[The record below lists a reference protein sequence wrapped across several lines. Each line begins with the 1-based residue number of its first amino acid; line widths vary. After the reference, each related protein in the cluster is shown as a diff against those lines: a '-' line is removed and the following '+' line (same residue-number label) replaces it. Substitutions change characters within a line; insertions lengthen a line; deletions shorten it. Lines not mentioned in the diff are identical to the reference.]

1 MSISHNKIPL
11 FSREEYDDW
20 KIRMLAHLAAIDD
33 DMWYVITEGPLKI
46 MKPNL
51 AVAITSGEPQF
62 LEKSRPEY
70 TNEDKKKANLDN
82 VAKDILFKTLDKDK
96 NMFSKIK
103 SCPTVRPRA
112 LNRVKHTNTCGSLS
126 KNG

>member
-11 FSREEYDDW
+11 FLREEYDDW
-20 KIRMLAHLAAIDD
+20 KIRMQAHLAAMDD

-46 MKPNL
+46 MKANL
-51 AVAITSGEPQF
+51 VVAVTSGEPQF
-62 LEKSRPEY
+62 VPKTRQEY

-96 NMFSKIK
+96 NMFSK
-103 SCPTVRPRA
+103 
-112 LNRVKHTNTCGSLS
+112 VKNCTTARGDVGH
-126 KNG
+126 